1 MTEKQR
7 NPVLGRL
14 GYGCG
19 DIFGGGGF
27 LICNLLIFNFL
38 VIVEGLSVVQASTII
53 FICKLWDGVTDPVM
67 GFISDRTRT
76 RFGRR
81 RIYFLAGAPLV

>member
-1 MTEKQR
+1 MERKK
-7 NPVLGRL
+7 LLSRL

-27 LICNLLIFNFL
+27 LIVNLLIMNFL
-38 VIVEGLSVVQASTII
+38 VIVEGLSVVQASTIV
-53 FICKLWDGVTDPVM
+53 FICKIYDGVTDPIM
-67 GFISDRTRT
+67 GFISDRTHS

-81 RIYFLAGAPLV
+81 RLYFLIDSPVC